1 MIIVATQLGFLFVSL
16 YLLLFLQSRK
26 KDVFFGCCEG
36 FIRAGFVSI
45 VVARLGNMA
54 CIPIPVCIECG
65 SPDNP
70 CRCKIVG
77 PTLGFVAFCLA
88 ALVEWPVGAVVWCCD
103 RKAGRRIMEQP
114 AMRVRPAV
122 SSAIPF

>member
-1 MIIVATQLGFLFVSL
+1 M
-16 YLLLFLQSRK
+16 
-26 KDVFFGCCEG
+26 FFGCCEG
-36 FIRAGFVSI
+36 FVRAGFVSI

>member
-1 MIIVATQLGFLFVSL
+1 VS
-16 YLLLFLQSRK
+16 F
-26 KDVFFGCCEG
+26 
-36 FIRAGFVSI
+36 

-77 PTLGFVAFCLA
+77 PTLGFVAFCVA

-103 RKAGRRIMEQP
+103 RMAGRRIMEQP
-114 AMRVRPAV
+114 AMRVRPCV
-122 SSAIPF
+122 SNAIPF